1 MKKIVLL
8 ILIGAEWYLAAMYH
22 SHLLLAL
29 SMTTAVLLVV
39 LFVMPRIQKQGYKAA
54 FTLSGRTMTKGAQ
67 EQVEMENQKRGLL
80 PLPRLRY
87 DILAQYEGEKK
98 PARLKFVGGCQ
109 SKRDTLQL
117 PLQPKYSGMLT
128 LHLKKA
134 RLYDPLGIFSSSK
147 KQDSQI
153 RLAVLPQMSTYTHM
167 IPEIVARFKDRYPN
181 ITLEIMEAGGSEMR
195 AAIAE
200 HRISM
205 GFLTRKEAD
214 RNFIS
219 LCSDDM
225 LAIVPEDSPLADR
238 EVMDLDELAQYPYIG
253 VNIDYDHDVEYIVKK
268 MGFSAKPFLVSR
280 DEQAIIAMVREGL
293 GVSIVAGLHVAF
305 DSEGIVGI
313 PLKPRYLRDV
323 GLAIV
328 SEESLSPAERKF
340 IEVAQEVVAD
350 MIKDGLVLPPRLQE
364 TE

>member
-1 MKKIVLL
+1 MDTEKCKVLL
-8 ILIGAEWYLAAMYH
+8 RAVDTGSFTKAAEELGYTPSGVTHMMHALAADLGVPLLFRSRSGVTLTSAGQELIGSIRELVAAADRMDQQVAELQG
-22 SHLLLAL
+22 L
-29 SMTTAVLLVV
+29 SVGHVRFA
-39 LFVMPRIQKQGYKAA
+39 
-54 FTLSGRTMTKGAQ
+54 SGASFA
-67 EQVEMENQKRGLL
+67 
-80 PLPRLRY
+80 RY
-87 DILAQYEGEKK
+87 
-98 PARLKFVGGCQ
+98 
-109 SKRDTLQL
+109 
-117 PLQPKYSGMLT
+117 
-128 LHLKKA
+128 
-134 RLYDPLGIFSSSK
+134 
-147 KQDSQI
+147 
-153 RLAVLPQMSTYTHM
+153 M
-167 IPEIVARFKDRYPN
+167 IPEIVARFKERYPN

>member
-1 MKKIVLL
+1 MDTEKCKVLL
-8 ILIGAEWYLAAMYH
+8 RAVDTGSFTKAAEELGYTPSGVTHMMNALEEDLGVPLLFRSRSGVTLTSAGQELIGSIRELVTAADRLDQQVAELQG
-22 SHLLLAL
+22 L
-29 SMTTAVLLVV
+29 SVGHVR
-39 LFVMPRIQKQGYKAA
+39 FD
-54 FTLSGRTMTKGAQ
+54 SGASFA
-67 EQVEMENQKRGLL
+67 
-80 PLPRLRY
+80 RY
-87 DILAQYEGEKK
+87 
-98 PARLKFVGGCQ
+98 
-109 SKRDTLQL
+109 
-117 PLQPKYSGMLT
+117 
-128 LHLKKA
+128 
-134 RLYDPLGIFSSSK
+134 
-147 KQDSQI
+147 
-153 RLAVLPQMSTYTHM
+153 M
-167 IPEIVARFKDRYPN
+167 IPEIVARFKERYPN

>member
-1 MKKIVLL
+1 MDTEKCKVLL
-8 ILIGAEWYLAAMYH
+8 R
-22 SHLLLAL
+22 
-29 SMTTAVLLVV
+29 AVDTGS
-39 LFVMPRIQKQGYKAA
+39 FTKAA
-54 FTLSGRTMTKGAQ
+54 EELGYTPSGVTHMMNALEEDLGVPLLFRSRSGVTLTSAGQELMDQQVAELQGLSVGHVRFASGASFA
-67 EQVEMENQKRGLL
+67 
-80 PLPRLRY
+80 RY
-87 DILAQYEGEKK
+87 
-98 PARLKFVGGCQ
+98 
-109 SKRDTLQL
+109 
-117 PLQPKYSGMLT
+117 
-128 LHLKKA
+128 
-134 RLYDPLGIFSSSK
+134 
-147 KQDSQI
+147 
-153 RLAVLPQMSTYTHM
+153 M
-167 IPEIVARFKDRYPN
+167 IPEIVARFKERYPN